1 MHLFADITA
10 YWNSFAL
17 DKSEMNKPIYMWD
30 CFNINTYSIKDL
42 EDYIH
47 EIAGVLN
54 TYRKSNGLYRYDEDS
69 DKYIAIDPPFE
80 MKIYA
85 TLYLVR
91 CALICRL
98 ADDWDL
104 IYRNEFNDDLGLAN
118 YGNIYWGELIG
129 TAERGLGR
137 PPLDCEDESKHYCA
151 RILTEAGFPLRSLQ
165 NKNSKVV
172 RGLRSIQCLLSGGL
186 SRHAYE
192 KILQDF
198 IASSSLIKN
207 DNRYFWLP
215 GGKAG
220 CRIFF
225 RMGLNLLERV
235 SSEYKKRNGEVSE
248 IEILKEFG
256 FDNPSEDVVDSIFK
270 NHGTVSFSFPKPA
283 IAPAKTFSPKDSSTN
298 RLAASGTDNA
308 LQNTSKSVTTK
319 ISSTGTGRKI
329 YSVWKGKTV

>member
-1 MHLFADITA
+1 MHSFADITA
-10 YWNSFAL
+10 YWDSLAL
-17 DKSEMNKPIYMWD
+17 DKSETNKPIYMWD

-42 EDYIH
+42 EDYIQ

-54 TYRKSNGLYRYDEDS
+54 TYKKSNSLYKYDEDS
-69 DKYIAIDPPFE
+69 DKYLAIEPPFE

-85 TLYLVR
+85 TLYLIR

-104 IYRNEFNDDLGLAN
+104 MYRNEFNDNLGLAS
-118 YGNIYWGELIG
+118 YGSIYWGELIG
-129 TAERGLGR
+129 TAERSLGR
-137 PPLDCEDESKHYCA
+137 SPLDCEDESKHYCA

-172 RGLRSIQCLLSGGL
+172 KGLRSIQCLRSGAL
-186 SRHAYE
+186 TQQAYE

-198 IASSSLIKN
+198 IASSSLIKS
-207 DNRYFWLP
+207 DSPYFWLP

-235 SSEYKKRNGEVSE
+235 SSEYQKRNGEVSE
-248 IEILKEFG
+248 VEILKEFG
-256 FDNPSEDVVDSIFK
+256 FDNPSEEAVNSIFK
-270 NHGTVSFSFPKPA
+270 NHGTVSFSFPKPVS
-283 IAPAKTFSPKDSSTN
+283 PAKTASPKGDNTPNDATKST
-298 RLAASGTDNA
+298 
-308 LQNTSKSVTTK
+308 TTK